1 MGSVRVMNDPS
12 VADLVRAENERLTE
26 EWGFDPSATAA
37 RLRREAAEYERK
49 CGREP
54 SCEPTR
60 SSCEPTRSSCG
71 SMIYEGYEVDRPGV
85 RSGDEEDGKVWMHVG
100 GRWHGHKVLMPAEEA
115 AEMSP
120 YDLDRMGIEIDEQWG
135 LG

>member
-1 MGSVRVMNDPS
+1 MGSVRVTNDPS

-26 EWGFDPSATAA
+26 EWGFDPAATAA

-49 CGREP
+49 CRREP
-54 SCEPTR
+54 SCEPM
-60 SSCEPTRSSCG
+60 RSSCG
-71 SMIYEGYEVDRPGV
+71 SMSYDGYEVDRPGV
-85 RSGDEEDGKVWMHVG
+85 RSGDEEGGKVWVHVG